1 MVRKLKNCLF
11 GYVKLI
17 KNADPE
23 KYKYTNIA
31 ALARDS
37 CSRIF
42 VSRETLW
49 KKCYY
54 L

>member
-23 KYKYTNIA
+23 KYKYANIA
-31 ALARDS
+31 ALA
-37 CSRIF
+37 
-42 VSRETLW
+42 
-49 KKCYY
+49 
-54 L
+54 